1 MRDAP
6 DAGRGLRDRSLAM
19 AARTAEISPVS
30 GSLPGR
36 QAAGGARGLDCTPG
50 PGGASV
56 ERRGAAVGRVEEVAE
71 HHRVDREDQAA
82 GRAIGQ

>member
-19 AARTAEISPVS
+19 AVRTVEIRPMS

-36 QAAGGARGLDCTPG
+36 QAAGGARGPECTRG
-50 PGGASV
+50 PGRASV

-71 HHRVDREDQAA
+71 HHRVDREDHAA